1 MKRNDGLA
9 TITSLAHLYIS
20 THHRLAPATKNT
32 LLAITRIFERDNGP
46 MAISLMSGKILH
58 AWKQEVLSRAKPVTW
73 RTYLRHIC
81 LLLRFARE
89 RDMIETNPCDDASL
103 TCAKDHPKPKILSTR
118 QIRKVLEYLKGRS
131 DGWFWRNLILFLYY
145 TGVRRRQLAGIT
157 PDHIDLKRKTIV
169 LEADFSK
176 NRRPNEIPVADPL
189 VPVLRAHLA
198 RIESRHRDLPIFD
211 LAHIGR
217 PSHRPLEVR
226 ITECLTDIARAT
238 GVPISPHKLRHT
250 FASTIAN
257 NPDVHKTG
265 GIKALA
271 EILGHSSPEVTMKF
285 YVHTDMRQKR
295 RVLRK
300 LKDL

>member
-1 MKRNDGLA
+1 MKQNDTLINM
-9 TITSLAHLYIS
+9 THLTHLYIS
-20 THHRLAPATKNT
+20 SNPRLSPATQNT
-32 LLAITRIFERDNGP
+32 LLAIARIFERDCP
-46 MAISLMSGKILH
+46 LTDLSRLDAAVLH
-58 AWKQEVLSRAKPVTW
+58 EWKRSVLSRAKPTTW

-145 TGVRRRQLAGIT
+145 TGVRRRQLVGIT

-189 VPVLRAHLA
+189 APVLRAHLA

-217 PSHRPLEVR
+217 SSHRPLEVR